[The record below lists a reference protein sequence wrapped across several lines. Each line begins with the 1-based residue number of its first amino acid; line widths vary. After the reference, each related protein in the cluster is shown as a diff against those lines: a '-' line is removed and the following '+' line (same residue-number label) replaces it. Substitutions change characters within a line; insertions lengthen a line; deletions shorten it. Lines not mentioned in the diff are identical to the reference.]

1 MYNSNSIKNL
11 ISSDVSRLCLDE
23 HDTSQAPGPSS
34 DFQPKPTILCWSRHT
49 LCNSY
54 ICVRYLSTIKGSSSG
69 RHFSS
74 SCWSP
79 ARLIRGS
86 GSVLGS
92 GRVFPRHNWKQPGP
106 PPICQ
111 YLAAALEGRRNKRT
125 RHNQDTGERVWPCFA
140 ELGLDHHL
148 FRPVLRS
155 PLANFYICIAHLTP
169 EELGEGGLG
178 RQTMRGENQWN
189 KLWTVLPYKLRVMY
203 IVQL

>member
-1 MYNSNSIKNL
+1 MSGWTWY
-11 ISSDVSRLCLDE
+11 V
-23 HDTSQAPGPSS
+23 PSS

-54 ICVRYLSTIKGSSSG
+54 ICVKYLSTIKGSSRG

-92 GRVFPRHNWKQPGP
+92 GRVFPRHNWKQAGP

-111 YLAAALEGRRNKRT
+111 YLAAALEGAATK
-125 RHNQDTGERVWPCFA
+125 ERAITKTLGNAFGPVSQSLSMMIICF
-140 ELGLDHHL
+140 GNLDL

-155 PLANFYICIAHLTP
+155 LVFTYLAPARYL
-169 EELGEGGLG
+169 L
-178 RQTMRGENQWN
+178 
-189 KLWTVLPYKLRVMY
+189 LWPTFIFVLPTWLLKTWGTWSANYERWKPVK
-203 IVQL
+203 

>member
-1 MYNSNSIKNL
+1 MVNLSNTKRKSKFELDWTKENLHVKNL
-11 ISSDVSRLCLDE
+11 ISSDVSRLAGW
-23 HDTSQAPGPSS
+23 TWYVPSS

-54 ICVRYLSTIKGSSSG
+54 ICVKYLSTIKGSSRG

-92 GRVFPRHNWKQPGP
+92 GRVFPRHNWKQAGP

-125 RHNQDTGERVWPCFA
+125 RHNQDTGERVWPCFT
-140 ELGLDHHL
+140 EL
-148 FRPVLRS
+148 
-155 PLANFYICIAHLTP
+155 
-169 EELGEGGLG
+169 
-178 RQTMRGENQWN
+178 
-189 KLWTVLPYKLRVMY
+189 
-203 IVQL
+203 

>member
-54 ICVRYLSTIKGSSSG
+54 ICVRYLSTIKGSSRG

-92 GRVFPRHNWKQPGP
+92 GRVFPRHNWKQAGP

-125 RHNQDTGERVWPCFA
+125 RHNQDTGERVWPCFT

-148 FRPVLRS
+148 FHRALAWSSSVSACVEITFGQLLYLYCPLDSWRTGGGGTWSANYERWKPV
-155 PLANFYICIAHLTP
+155 
-169 EELGEGGLG
+169 
-178 RQTMRGENQWN
+178 
-189 KLWTVLPYKLRVMY
+189 K
-203 IVQL
+203 

>member
-1 MYNSNSIKNL
+1 MIIIYLSNNVQFPWWWISATQSGRVSSSFKPWLNQRKPSCNVIKNYHFFRCFKT
-11 ISSDVSRLCLDE
+11 VSGW
-23 HDTSQAPGPSS
+23 TWYVPSS

-54 ICVRYLSTIKGSSSG
+54 ICVKYLSTIKGSSRG

-92 GRVFPRHNWKQPGP
+92 GRVFPRHNWKQAGP

-125 RHNQDTGERVWPCFA
+125 RHNQDTGERVWPCFT
-140 ELGLDHHL
+140 ELEHDDHL
-148 FRPVLRS
+148 FR
-155 PLANFYICIAHLTP
+155 
-169 EELGEGGLG
+169 
-178 RQTMRGENQWN
+178 
-189 KLWTVLPYKLRVMY
+189 
-203 IVQL
+203 